1 MLRRS
6 SRIVLEVFAALIAGV
21 AILLGLLLWRIS
33 GDEPLRVSFLTP
45 YLETALTPPDG
56 QFTVAIE
63 DTVLTWAGWER
74 TLDLRARGVRAIAE
88 DGQIATSVP
97 QISITLSVRALL
109 RGLVAPTA
117 IEVFGPRLRL
127 RRDGAGRFSVAGI
140 APPDG
145 DDPAADGGG
154 GVFNAVLANLQ
165 DAPDP
170 DSPTGYLNRVSIVG
184 GRITLDDQRLGM
196 IWRAPEASFSIRRG
210 PQGLTGD
217 ASLAVDQLGRPARF
231 AVRFDYDRASES
243 IGIGG
248 SFAGLD
254 VPALGLVESSLMVLE
269 GADLR
274 LAGNF
279 TTRIGLNG
287 RIGTTRFDLAGGP
300 GQIAMADELEA
311 PIPVQRLSL
320 RGRLDAG
327 GDTLVVE
334 SAVLDLGGP
343 QLAAQVKVSGL
354 ISGDTPKTGAMAISG
369 HLSAGN
375 IAVESLGRYWPKN
388 VARGARGWV
397 LDHIT
402 TGVADAGEVNFA
414 LRVLAGGD
422 AVVVDHVDGG
432 FDASGATVH
441 YKKPLPPIE
450 GAAGRARFTDKEF
463 VVDFTA
469 GHSGNLEVE
478 GGQTR
483 ITGLDQDD
491 QIIEVDGNAA
501 GPLTDILTLLDH
513 PTLGYASRL
522 GIDPAGAG
530 GNARAKLS
538 FRIPAEKD
546 VAFDDVKMSVAGVA
560 TNVTLAGAFFGH
572 DVASSELSV
581 ALDNDGMDVSGGI
594 VLAGADLALE
604 WRENFADAD
613 YDSRFVLNGRATA
626 DQRATLG
633 LDLRPRFDGPV
644 AGRLVITRFDGSRTE
659 IDADLDLVDMTV
671 DMPELLWRKAAGEAG
686 QATFVADLV
695 DGRMVALRNLEATAG
710 TLSADGRLGFGP
722 DGESLASIEMSRLSF
737 GNSRLEGVDVR
748 FTPERPEIT
757 VAGGELDAEP
767 LMEEEDQPSD
777 TPAAEETGDP
787 LLLTAPHLDRIMLG
801 GGRELLNV
809 SLTLDHDGAHW
820 QRILADGTLKNGS
833 TFSLHYQPDPGSG
846 QIKLVATADDAGEAL
861 RTFDVFDNVVGGKLA
876 VTGEATA
883 ADPRRP
889 LTGKAEISQFRLVR
903 APVLA
908 RLLTIATLTGFVDVL
923 TGEGLLFTKFTSDFK
938 KTEGRL
944 DVPLARAYGPSIGLT
959 ATGHIDFDADAV
971 DLEGTIA
978 PAYVVNSILGN
989 IPVIGNLL
997 QGGEGEAM
1005 FAATYKARGS
1015 LEQPEISVN
1024 PLTALAP
1031 GFLRGMFDVFDGSG
1045 QPTTPRALP
1054 EPGKDK

>member
-6 SRIVLEVFAALIAGV
+6 SRIVLEVLAASIAGV

-56 QFTVAIE
+56 RLTVAIE

-74 TLDLRARGVRAIAE
+74 TLDLRARGVRAIAA
-88 DGQIATSVP
+88 DGQIVTSVP
-97 QISITLSVRALL
+97 QISVTLSVRALL

-127 RRDGAGRFSVAGI
+127 RRDSAGRFSVAGI

-145 DDPAADGGG
+145 EEAVAGSDS
-154 GVFNAVLANLQ
+154 VFNALIANLQ
-165 DAPDP
+165 GAPDP
-170 DSPTGYLNRVSIVG
+170 DSPAGYLNRASVVG
-184 GRITLDDQRLGM
+184 GRIILEDERLGM
-196 IWRAPEASFSIRRG
+196 TWRAPEASFSIRRG

-217 ASLAVDQLGRPARF
+217 ASLAVEQLGRPARF
-231 AVRFDYDRASES
+231 AVRFDYDRATET

-254 VPALGLVESSLMVLE
+254 VPALGLIEPSLMVLE

-279 TTRIGLNG
+279 TTRVGLG
-287 RIGTTRFDLAGGP
+287 GQIGTTRFDLAGGP
-300 GQIAMADELEA
+300 GQIALEDELDE

-343 QLAAQVKVSGL
+343 QLAAQVSVRGLVSGA
-354 ISGDTPKTGAMAISG
+354 TPKTGAMVISG

-388 VARGARGWV
+388 VARGARDWV

-402 TGVADAGEVNFA
+402 TGVADAGEVDFS
-414 LRVLAGGD
+414 LHVLAGGD
-422 AVVVDHVDGG
+422 AVVVDHVEGG

-483 ITGLDQDD
+483 ITGLDQED
-491 QIIEVDGNAA
+491 QIIEVDGTAA

-530 GNARAKLS
+530 GTARAKLS

-546 VAFDDVKMSVAGVA
+546 VEFDNVKMSVEGVA
-560 TNVTLAGAFFGH
+560 TNVTLAGAFFGK
-572 DVASSELSV
+572 DVASPELSV

-604 WRENFADAD
+604 WRENFDDAE
-613 YDSRFVLNGRATA
+613 YESRFVLNGRATA

-644 AGRLVITRFDGSRTE
+644 AGRLVITRFDGGRTE
-659 IDADLDLVDMTV
+659 IAADLDLADMTI
-671 DMPELLWRKAAGEAG
+671 DMPELLWRKTAGEAG
-686 QATFVADLV
+686 QASFVADLAE
-695 DGRMVALRNLEATAG
+695 GRLTALRGLEATAG
-710 TLSADGRLGFGP
+710 TLSAEGRIGFAP

-737 GNSRLEGVDVR
+737 GNSRLEGVDIR

-767 LMEEEDQPSD
+767 LMEEEDKP
-777 TPAAEETGDP
+777 TAEADAEDEGDP

-809 SLTLDHDGAHW
+809 SIALDNDGAHW
-820 QRILADGTLKNGS
+820 QRVIADGTLKNG
-833 TFSLHYQPDPGSG
+833 TPFSLHYVPEPGTG
-846 QIKLVATADDAGEAL
+846 RIKLVASAEDAGEAL
-861 RTFDVFDNVVGGKLA
+861 RTFDIYDNVMGGRLS
-876 VTGEATA
+876 VTGDASLD
-883 ADPRRP
+883 DPRRAF
-889 LTGKAEISQFRLVR
+889 TGKAEISEFRLVR

-923 TGEGLLFTKFTSDFK
+923 TGEGLLFTRFTSDFK
-938 KTEGRL
+938 KTDGRL
-944 DVPLARAYGPSIGLT
+944 DVPLARAYGPSVGLT
-959 ATGHIDFDADAV
+959 ATGHIDFDANTV
-971 DLEGTIA
+971 DIEGTIA
-978 PAYVVNSILGN
+978 PAYAVNSILGN
-989 IPVIGNLL
+989 IPVIGDLL
-997 QGGEGEAM
+997 QGGKGEAI

-1015 LEQPEISVN
+1015 LDEPEISVN
-1024 PLTALAP
+1024 PLSALAP
-1031 GFLRGMFDVFDGSG
+1031 GFLRGMFDVFDSSG
-1045 QPTTPRALP
+1045 QPATPRALP
-1054 EPGKDK
+1054 EPGKNK